1 MRNNQPV
8 THTERELGH
17 NTTILSTTNLK
28 GQITSINRGFCE
40 ISGFTQEELANQPH
54 NIVRHPDMPAA
65 AFDGLWQTIKNGHAW
80 MGLVKNRCKNG
91 DYYWVD
97 AFVLPVKEQGKINE
111 YQSVRKKALPEQIK
125 RAEAIYDTIN
135 KGKTPWQLRLPIP
148 GFVTQLSLLFAL
160 SLVPLLAS
168 MFFNQAATMHA
179 LAVASSI
186 VIGLG
191 GIRIITWRLRSTLAE
206 ARGIYHDPLMQLIYC
221 NNVSEIGQIQL
232 AFKMLKSQKEAV
244 LGRMGETI
252 ATMEEIAEQLAAGA
266 TLTGQG
272 IKHQDQ
278 ETAEVCKNMD
288 ELSLAARSVAEN
300 VKQAEDATSI
310 ANDAAARGKQ
320 VVTETVNSIDELA
333 SVVEAATVSIQNLE
347 EESNRIGSVL
357 EVINSIA
364 GQTNLLALN
373 AAIEAARAGEQGR
386 GFAVVADE
394 VRSLASR
401 TQEATEEIK
410 SMIEG
415 LQKGAKDSVSKMES
429 GRDKAHNTVE
439 QAAQAGL
446 SLSSIGEAVKT
457 IKDMNENIIIHV
469 DEQSKYVANISD
481 LIGSISEVNELTV
494 DGMNQTTITISS
506 LTATA
511 SKLRELAQQFQDL

>member
-8 THTERELGH
+8 TNSEKELDD

-28 GQITSINRGFCE
+28 GQITSINTEFCD
-40 ISGFTQEELANQPH
+40 ISGYSESELISQPH
-54 NIVRHPDMPAA
+54 NIVRHPDMPPA
-65 AFDGLWQTIKNGHAW
+65 AFDDLWKTLKKGCAW

-97 AFVLPVKEQGKINE
+97 AFVLPVKEQGKVNE
-111 YQSVRKKALPEQIK
+111 YQSVRKKATPGQK
-125 RAEAIYDTIN
+125 QRAQTIFDTIN
-135 KGKTPWQLRLPIP
+135 KGRMPWSLRLPVI
-148 GFVTQLSLLFAL
+148 GFVTQLVILFAL
-160 SLVPLLAS
+160 SILPLLVS
-168 MFFNQAATMHA
+168 MFLNQSTAIHLM
-179 LAVASSI
+179 AVACSLMFG
-186 VIGLG
+186 VG
-191 GIRIITWRLRSTLAE
+191 GIFIVTRRLHGTIVE
-206 ARGIYHDPLMQLIYC
+206 ARAVYHDPLMQLIYC

-244 LGRMGETI
+244 LGRMTETI
-252 ATMEEIAEQLAAGA
+252 RDMEEIAEQLVAGS

-288 ELSLAARSVAEN
+288 QLSSAARNVAEN
-300 VKQAEDATSI
+300 VKQAEDASLI
-310 ANDAAARGKQ
+310 ASDAAAKGNQ
-320 VVTETVNSIDELA
+320 VVTETVKSIDELA
-333 SVVEAATVSIQNLE
+333 GVVESATVSIKKLE
-347 EESNRIGSVL
+347 AESEQIGSVL
-357 EVINSIA
+357 EVINGIA

-394 VRSLASR
+394 VRSLACR

-410 SMIEG
+410 SMIES
-415 LQKGAKDSVSKMES
+415 LQQGAKNSVSQMEL
-429 GRDKAHNTVE
+429 GRDKAHNTVD

-446 SLSSIGEAVKT
+446 SLSSISEAVKT

-469 DEQSKYVANISD
+469 NDQSKYVVNISD

-494 DGMNQTTITISS
+494 DGMNQTVDTIAS
-506 LTATA
+506 LTAVA
-511 SKLRELAQQFQDL
+511 GKLKELAHQFHDL